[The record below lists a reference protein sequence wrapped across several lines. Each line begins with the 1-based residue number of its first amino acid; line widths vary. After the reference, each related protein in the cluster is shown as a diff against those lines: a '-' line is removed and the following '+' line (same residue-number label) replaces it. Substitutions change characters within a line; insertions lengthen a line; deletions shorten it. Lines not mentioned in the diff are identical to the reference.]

1 MWFLQYATGS
11 DFLTFVS
18 PLFIIIQVTN
28 EQLIVLDDYCI
39 IAGTDTNFPGVNQ
52 FGLSPEQV
60 PYLQEVS
67 DTRFMV
73 VCFLEPIFNTDY
85 PILNE

>member
-1 MWFLQYATGS
+1 MPLVQISNAISFLLS
-11 DFLTFVS
+11 L
-18 PLFIIIQVTN
+18 QVTN

-39 IAGTDTNFPGVNQ
+39 IAGTDTNFPSVNQ

-60 PYLQEVS
+60 PFIQEVE